1 MFVFLF
7 VAPKPLCEVNKRVYQ
22 IMITTMMMWTHS
34 LNLQRIVLITDDVAY
49 FLCLFSAT
57 HYLNNVHGSML
68 MMTTTTRTIDDD
80 DDDDGDLRLFVI
92 GVQFCYDD
100 KHLYTLGLTLKLTYQ
115 CRF

>member
-1 MFVFLF
+1 
-7 VAPKPLCEVNKRVYQ
+7 
-22 IMITTMMMWTHS
+22 
-34 LNLQRIVLITDDVAY
+34 
-49 FLCLFSAT
+49 
-57 HYLNNVHGSML
+57 ML
-68 MMTTTTRTIDDD
+68 MMTTTTRTIDD